1 MENMS
6 PETLITILTIIV
18 PGISIVLGT
27 LTPAIVESRVA
38 LKALDGMIRQP
49 EIAGDARTTMII
61 AMALLESTA
70 IYVLLVLL
78 ILIFA
83 NPILDRFFP
92 GGGGESLLLLFNV

>member
-6 PETLITILTIIV
+6 AETLITLATIIF
-18 PGISIVLGT
+18 PSLAIVLGT
-27 LTPAIVESRVA
+27 LTPASVESRVA
-38 LKALDGMIRQP
+38 LKALEGMIRQP

-70 IYVLLVLL
+70 IYVLLVML

-92 GGGGESLLLLFNV
+92 AGGAQGLLLLFHG